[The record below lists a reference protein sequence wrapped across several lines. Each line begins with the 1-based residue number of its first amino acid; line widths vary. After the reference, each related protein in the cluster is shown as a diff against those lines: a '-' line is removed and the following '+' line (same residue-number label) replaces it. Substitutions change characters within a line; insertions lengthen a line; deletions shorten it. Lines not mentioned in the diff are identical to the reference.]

1 MRRLHEAGDRVS
13 KMGDDSGNYV
23 YLNYPFSCGTNN
35 IPMKKIFQAG
45 FILLIMSLT
54 LTTVMVS
61 AQDIILPAPHRS
73 GGKPLMD
80 ALNERQSLR
89 TFTSDNLSGQQ
100 LADLLWAA
108 WGINRPDGHRTAPS
122 SHNRQEMDVYV
133 TLETG
138 LYLYDASKN
147 ILQQIHN
154 KDIRAL
160 TGTQDFP
167 ATAPVN
173 LVYVSDMTK
182 RGKKEGDTI
191 TDTDLLS
198 SWANT
203 GFMAQNVYLYCAS
216 EGLGCVIRAMVARD
230 QLAKEMNL
238 TTSQVIILAQTVGV
252 PATKKGE

>member
-1 MRRLHEAGDRVS
+1 
-13 KMGDDSGNYV
+13 
-23 YLNYPFSCGTNN
+23 
-35 IPMKKIFQAG
+35 MKKILQTG
-45 FILLIMSLT
+45 FILIIMGLT

-80 ALNERQSLR
+80 ALNERQTIRSYTDAGL
-89 TFTSDNLSGQQ
+89 TTQQ
-100 LADLLWAA
+100 LSDLLWAA

-138 LYLYDASKN
+138 LYLYDATKN
-147 ILQQIHN
+147 ILKKIHN

-216 EGLGCVIRAMVARD
+216 EGLGCVIRAMVPRD

-238 TTSQVIILAQTVGV
+238 AKSQVIILAQTVGV
-252 PATKKGE
+252 PATKKDE